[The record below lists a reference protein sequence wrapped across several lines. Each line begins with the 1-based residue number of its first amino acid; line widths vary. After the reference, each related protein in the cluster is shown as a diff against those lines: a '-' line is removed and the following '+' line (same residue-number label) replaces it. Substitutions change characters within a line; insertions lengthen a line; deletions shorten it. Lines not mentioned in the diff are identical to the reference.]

1 LQDIILL
8 IIKNKKMN
16 YSQLTPEQLAEI
28 LNNPRFVIMLSIL
41 SIWALIWKGIAL
53 WKASKNNSIPWFVV
67 LLAVNSVGILEIIYI
82 FFFSKKNKT
91 IV

>member
-1 LQDIILL
+1 
-8 IIKNKKMN
+8 MN